1 MAVTLTFHAR
11 AQVDQRFPTLCKH
24 LTRHG
29 VNVSSMALQWFLC
42 MFVNSLPL
50 ESCFRVWDV
59 LFFELSSSVLFRC
72 GLALVDIYAQASLE
86 LTHSDALL
94 RQQPVCSA
102 VRRASIFCA
111 ARGCTEG

>member
-1 MAVTLTFHAR
+1 MRELAIDISTALT

-72 GLALVDIYAQASLE
+72 GLALVDIYAQVSMSLPA
-86 LTHSDALL
+86 TAYANITPDAGH
-94 RQQPVCSA
+94 A
-102 VRRASIFCA
+102 VLVL
-111 ARGCTEG
+111 G

>member
-1 MAVTLTFHAR
+1 M
-11 AQVDQRFPTLCKH
+11 DQRFPTLCKH

-59 LFFELSSSVLFRC
+59 LFFDLSSSVLFRC
-72 GLALVDIYAQASLE
+72 GLALVDIYAQVSSHLSVQCFQSESSRAPDQAVSRCIYSGVQCHGAVVPE
-86 LTHSDALL
+86 LGEL
-94 RQQPVCSA
+94 R
-102 VRRASIFCA
+102 
-111 ARGCTEG
+111 